1 MVLDPAE
8 LRPVIT
14 RLKRARGQLDGVI
27 RMLEEGRDCEEVVTQ
42 IAAVAKAVERA
53 GFTTIATGMRQCLR
67 EEVEAEASREATA
80 GQVSRTVEGDRSASD
95 NPGGAAASQVSR
107 DAEGDRTASDL
118 TAARAEQTAR
128 MERLFLS
135 LA

>member
-1 MVLDPAE
+1 MALDPAE
-8 LRPVIT
+8 LRPVIA

-67 EEVEAEASREATA
+67 EEVEAEASHEATV
-80 GQVSRTVEGDRSASD
+80 GRVSQDAEGDRSASD
-95 NPGGAAASQVSR
+95 PAAAW
-107 DAEGDRTASDL
+107 
-118 TAARAEQTAR
+118 AEQTAR